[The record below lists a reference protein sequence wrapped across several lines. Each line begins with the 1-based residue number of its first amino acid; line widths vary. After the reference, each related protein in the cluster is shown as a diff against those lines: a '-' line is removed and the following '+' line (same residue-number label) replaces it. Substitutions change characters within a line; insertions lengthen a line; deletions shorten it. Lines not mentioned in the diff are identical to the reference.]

1 MTISTL
7 VFDFGNVV
15 AFFSHR
21 RAAEQLLTFT
31 RGAGHPVEELEETLF
46 RGSLACDY
54 DTGRITTRT
63 FIDIVCDRFGLECDD
78 DQFARAF
85 ADIFEPNTD
94 ICDLLPRLKAHH
106 RLVLL
111 SNTNE
116 MHARHYQKQ
125 LAPHLAHFDARVF
138 SHEVGAMK
146 PDPAIYETCRAR
158 AGGVPAA
165 QFFFLDDMPENVEA
179 ARACGW
185 QGLVYRPGAGLARQ
199 LAEAGIILNKD
210 EG

>member
-1 MTISTL
+1 MAISTL

-21 RAAEQLLTFT
+21 RAAKQLLTYAC
-31 RGAGHPVEELEETLF
+31 GAGHPVAKLEETLF
-46 RGSLACDY
+46 HGSLACDY

-63 FIDIVCDRFGLECDD
+63 FIDAGCDRFGLECDD
-78 DQFARAF
+78 DQFVRAF
-85 ADIFEPNTD
+85 ADIFEANAEV
-94 ICDLLPRLKAHH
+94 CGLLPRLKTRY
-106 RLVLL
+106 RLLLL

-116 MHARHYQKQ
+116 MHARHFQKQ

-138 SHEVGAMK
+138 SHEAGAMK
-146 PDPAIYETCRAR
+146 PDPAIYQECRAR
-158 AGGVPAA
+158 AGGVPTS
-165 QFFFLDDMPENVEA
+165 QLFFLDDMPENVEA

-199 LAEAGIILNKD
+199 LAEAGIILN
-210 EG
+210 EVPT